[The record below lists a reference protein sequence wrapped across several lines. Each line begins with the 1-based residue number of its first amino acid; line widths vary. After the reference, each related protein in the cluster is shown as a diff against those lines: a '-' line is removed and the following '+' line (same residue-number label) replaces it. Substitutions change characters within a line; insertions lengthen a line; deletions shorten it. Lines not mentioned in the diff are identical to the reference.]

1 MITTHRIVDEVE
13 INNQRC
19 FKTKG
24 DSNNTEDVGTVCKG
38 QIEGKYEGKISK
50 AGNIIMFIQKPLG
63 FIVMML
69 SILIVCMFIY
79 FISSRNMER
88 IINLFLKL

>member
-79 FISSRNMER
+79 FISSRR
-88 IINLFLKL
+88 INKISELI